1 MRYIPFLTI
10 AAAAIFLS
18 GCDTM
23 ATEYNPTTDNHE
35 EIYVSKDEIYSKFL
49 ENFEKGSVSI
59 GFDAPVDNNDVSSVI
74 KEIKNKYPEYF
85 WIDTSVIV
93 FSESKGH
100 TTCKFNIINDYTADE
115 LLTMT
120 NELQAAAENII
131 SAMPAGLDDY
141 GKALYV
147 HDAIAETT
155 FYDTSKIGIEDIGL
169 WDTAYGCLVEGKA
182 VCSGYSYG
190 FQYIMNQLDIECGV
204 ISGKAINNSSYDTNS
219 GDDTIGHAWNYVK
232 INGRN
237 YWVDVT
243 WDDIDDT
250 YDTEADSVHTFFLV
264 NDERL
269 LQTRT
274 IDADQNYIPA
284 CYTMDDNYHIRN
296 NSFLND
302 YNKEEIGN
310 IMAASADK
318 KMAEIMFSSKE
329 SYNIAIN
336 ALFEKGELWELS
348 DYVSFSDYVSYILD
362 DDMKTIVI
370 FF

>member
-1 MRYIPFLTI
+1 MKYIPFLTI
-10 AAAAIFLS
+10 TAVALFLS

-23 ATEYNPTTDNHE
+23 TTEYNHPADNRE
-35 EIYVSKDEIYSKFL
+35 EIYVSKDVIYSKFL
-49 ENFEKGSVSI
+49 ENFEEGSASI
-59 GFDAPVDNNDVSSVI
+59 GFDAPVNGNDVSSVI
-74 KEIKNKYPEYF
+74 NDIKNKYPEYF
-85 WIDTSVIV
+85 WIDASVIV

-115 LLTMT
+115 LQIMH

-147 HDAIAETT
+147 HDAIAENTI
-155 FYDTSKIGIEDIGL
+155 YDNSKTGIDSIGL

-182 VCSGYSYG
+182 ICSGYSYG
-190 FQYIMNQLDIECGV
+190 FQYVMNQLGIECGV
-204 ISGKAINNSSYDTNS
+204 ISGTATESSPYDTNS
-219 GDDTIGHAWNYVK
+219 GSNTAGHAWNYVK
-232 INGRN
+232 INGKN

-243 WDDIDDT
+243 WDDIDDSYET
-250 YDTEADSVHTFFLV
+250 NADSVHTFFLV

-274 IDADQNYIPA
+274 IDSGQNYVPA

-296 NSFLND
+296 GSFLTD
-302 YNKEEIGN
+302 YNKEDVGN
-310 IMAASADK
+310 ILAASADTR
-318 KMAEIMFSSKE
+318 MAEIMFSSKE
-329 SYNIAIN
+329 SYSIAVN

-362 DDMKTIVI
+362 DDMKVIVI